1 MPITAVSIE
10 IDRQARSVAPGATR
24 GQALINLA
32 SLVANE
38 QLLLEV
44 QGDVDIPLA
53 PADVLFLRGGEKFSI
68 GDGQP
73 VVADN
78 PAVRTA
84 PAATLNDQPLASP
97 GPHHTA
103 KMTGAHLKAV
113 AGGGHLDLWVDL
125 DGLADELVDDADRIV
140 LQPRDRFFTVPR
152 QPEDRFY
159 EVTVILDGE
168 DRQRRFP
175 AGMTVQQAIRRSL
188 PPRDRPQVT
197 DFEMVDGNLGPLPLD
212 SSLTLKSA
220 GVRDGHILSITKKT
234 GGGG

>member
-1 MPITAVSIE
+1 MPLKAVSIE
-10 IDRQARSVAPGATR
+10 IDRQPRSITPGATR
-24 GQALINLA
+24 GQALIALA
-32 SLVANE
+32 ALAPHE

-44 QGDVDIPLA
+44 PGDVDIPVA
-53 PADVLFLRGGEKFSI
+53 ATDVLFLRGGEKFSI

-73 VVADN
+73 IVADN
-78 PAVRTA
+78 PAVRA
-84 PAATLNDQPLASP
+84 MPAATLNEQPLPAY
-97 GPHHTA
+97 GLATTA
-103 KMTGAHLKAV
+103 KLTGTQLKAA

-125 DGLADELVDDADRIV
+125 DGLADELIEDTDSIV
-140 LQPRDRFFTVPR
+140 LQPRDRFFTVAR

-168 DRQRRFP
+168 DRPRRFP

-197 DFEMVDGNLGPLPLD
+197 DFEMVDGGLGALPLD
-212 SSLTLKSA
+212 PSLTLKAA
-220 GVRDGHILSITKKT
+220 GVRDGHVLSITKKN